1 MKLRINNE
9 ITSKLVRLIDAD
21 GVNQGVTEREI
32 ALNLAIE
39 CGYDLVEIVPDASP
53 PVCKIASYSKLL
65 YEEKLRK
72 KAVIKTSKL
81 GSNTVKNL
89 KIRPNIG
96 DHDLFVK
103 ISQTQEFIKRGNLVR
118 ISVILKG
125 REISRPEVAF
135 NMAKRVLI
143 SLASIEIVSEPKLNG
158 KEVTFTLKKQSN

>member
-9 ITSKLVRLIDAD
+9 ITSKLVRLIDAN
-21 GVNQGVTEREI
+21 GVNQGVTERGI
-32 ALNLAIE
+32 ALNLAVE
-39 CGYDLVEIVPDASP
+39 SGYDLVEIVPDANP
-53 PVCKIASYSKLL
+53 PVCKIASYSKIL

-72 KAVIKTSKL
+72 KAGIKSSKL
-81 GSNTVKNL
+81 GSSTVKNL

-103 ISQTQEFIKRGNLVR
+103 INQTQEFIKRGNLVR

-135 NMAKRVLI
+135 TMAQRVLI
-143 SLASIEIVSEPKLNG
+143 SLDSIEIVSAPKLNG